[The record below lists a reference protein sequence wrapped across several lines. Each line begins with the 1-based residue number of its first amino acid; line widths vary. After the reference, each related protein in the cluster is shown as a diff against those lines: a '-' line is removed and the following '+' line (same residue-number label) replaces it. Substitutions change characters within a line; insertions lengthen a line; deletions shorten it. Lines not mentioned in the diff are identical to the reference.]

1 MTRSLK
7 SQISRDA
14 RSVFLNLKN
23 YAVLKTLRYYRNGSS
38 KPPEER
44 KIPIVVDEDANNNN
58 VWNRNKTHTRMGND
72 QTLYQMG
79 ITFFCALEDFN
90 PPPKKGRRMEL
101 DGTIYEVVGHRN
113 DYGILKVELRELE
126 E

>member
-1 MTRSLK
+1 MTKSLK
-7 SQISRDA
+7 TQIGRDA
-14 RSVFLNLKN
+14 RRVFLNLKDF
-23 YAVLKTLRYYRNGSS
+23 AVLKTLLYYRNGNS

-44 KIPIVVDEDANNNN
+44 RIPIVVDEDSNNNN

-72 QTLYQMG
+72 QILYKMG
-79 ITFFCALEDFN
+79 ICFFCALEDFN

-101 DGTIYEVVGHRN
+101 DGTTYEVIGHTN